1 MKVCNA
7 KNCSRFGPLMG
18 YCDHQIHKLM
28 DRKLRKLDLSPTQSR
43 VLGFLYHADGEVNQ
57 RTLEQFLMVRP
68 STVNG
73 IVSRLEEKGLIT
85 RTLSGTDGRCRI
97 LQLTDSGRNFH
108 QTFADVAAQVEAQM
122 AQGFSSE
129 ELAQLRRFL
138 VRVAD
143 NLTDDTE
150 EVTTP

>member
-1 MKVCNA
+1 MNSCA
-7 KNCSRFGPLMG
+7 THSCSHFGPLMG

-28 DRKLRKLDLSPTQSR
+28 DRELRKLDLSPTQSR

-85 RTLSGTDGRCRI
+85 RALSGTDGRCRI

>member
-1 MKVCNA
+1 
-7 KNCSRFGPLMG
+7 MG

-28 DRKLRKLDLSPTQSR
+28 DRELRKLDLSPTQSR

-85 RTLSGTDGRCRI
+85 RALSGTDGRCRI

>member
-1 MKVCNA
+1 MKACDTHH
-7 KNCSRFGPLMG
+7 CSHFGPLMG

-28 DRKLRKLDLSPTQSR
+28 DRKLRKLDLSPAQSR
-43 VLGFLYHADGEVNQ
+43 VLGFLYHADGDVNQ
-57 RTLEQFLMVRP
+57 RALEQFLMVKP

-73 IVSRLEEKGLIT
+73 IVSRLEEKGFIT
-85 RTLSGTDGRCRI
+85 RTFSGTDGRCRI

-108 QTFADVAAQVEAQM
+108 QTFTDVAAQVEAQM
-122 AQGFSSE
+122 AQGFSAE
-129 ELAQLRRFL
+129 ELAQLHRFL